1 MLDHFQDLHC
11 KYQEYFL
18 HLGMSMK
25 QELIKNLYE
34 HCLAYVYSNLL
45 NVCGVNM
52 IISIILFAFVN
63 RLSIV

>member
-1 MLDHFQDLHC
+1 MSDHFQELHC

-25 QELIKNLYE
+25 QESIKNLYK
-34 HCLAYVYSNLL
+34 HCLTCAYSNLI

-52 IISIILFAFVN
+52 IISSMLFASIN
-63 RLSIV
+63 GLSIV